1 MTNII
6 GLNSRTFEERT
17 FKSIQ
22 EAQDMIGGRSTVKR
36 CLDGKVKSTKG
47 WLFRYED
54 SDFSKKAKTITD
66 KRIKVYEMVKGDEK
80 IQLPLEMLQNKVGVS
95 KSVIIEASRGYKKNS
110 NGARTKTKFAKG
122 YSVREMSPEESKD
135 VLNSISYIDY
145 ILSKKEA
152 EKIERQ
158 QSMGEGI
165 IATILDANNVTYE
178 VEKPIPNTRMLMDF
192 YIDTGERELCI
203 EYQGVHHDRKRY
215 KGGVDYQNKQKWD
228 NNKKEYCLRNG
239 IDIIYINHDFKLREI
254 FDVLSKHL
262 HLGVFPKEYKLYY
275 GKIINVDKFLKFYL
289 DNNREQTAIKYGI
302 KQHDVKN
309 ILDKLEY
316 DSKRVPKDVIEVY
329 DKASGKYLGK
339 GNYYS
344 IQEDYG
350 IHKSAI
356 SAIKYGKLKSS
367 KGYILIFKE
376 PK

>member
-6 GLNSRTFEERT
+6 GLNSRTFEERI

-22 EAQDMIGGRSTVKR
+22 EAQDMIGGRNTVKR

-54 SDFSKKAKTITD
+54 SDFSKKAKTVTD

-95 KSVIIEASRGYKKNS
+95 KSVIIEASRGYKKNP

-122 YSVREMSPEESKD
+122 YSVRELSPEESKD
-135 VLNSISYIDY
+135 VLNNISYIDY

-152 EKIERQ
+152 EKTERQ

-165 IATILDANNVTYE
+165 ISTILDANNVTYE
-178 VEKPIPNTRMLMDF
+178 VEKPIPNTRMIMDF
-192 YIDTGERELCI
+192 YIDTGERKLCI

-239 IDIIYINHDFKLREI
+239 IEKMLPKL
-254 FDVLSKHL
+254 S
-262 HLGVFPKEYKLYY
+262 
-275 GKIINVDKFLKFYL
+275 N
-289 DNNREQTAIKYGI
+289 T
-302 KQHDVKN
+302 
-309 ILDKLEY
+309 
-316 DSKRVPKDVIEVY
+316 S
-329 DKASGKYLGK
+329 
-339 GNYYS
+339 
-344 IQEDYG
+344 
-350 IHKSAI
+350 
-356 SAIKYGKLKSS
+356 
-367 KGYILIFKE
+367 
-376 PK
+376 